1 MYTPHPSYP
10 PYDVAVSGGV
20 VITNKFQNKD
30 SFPSCNN
37 IVLGDLNLD
46 DFMDAMEK
54 AVALA
59 QDMDQRKKNYESM
72 TIQRS
77 WKDTFQDTI
86 LKMGELL

>member
-1 MYTPHPSYP
+1 
-10 PYDVAVSGGV
+10 
-20 VITNKFQNKD
+20 
-30 SFPSCNN
+30 
-37 IVLGDLNLD
+37 
-46 DFMDAMEK
+46 MDAMEK